1 MNGKPGGLLVAGD
14 YGASDEESEHETS
27 QYVDMNIRR
36 SHTSSALQELEQTKK
51 GQHYNTQGRICIFF
65 LHVPIS
71 ILSRI
76 ITNLYL
82 INATFVFKVYTR
94 DGMSLKI
101 FGSDSR

>member
-51 GQHYNTQGRICIFF
+51 GQHYNTDGRIFIFF
-65 LHVPIS
+65 LHVPI
-71 ILSRI
+71 IFSRI
-76 ITNLYL
+76 ITNL
-82 INATFVFKVYTR
+82 
-94 DGMSLKI
+94 
-101 FGSDSR
+101 

>member
-51 GQHYNTQGRICIFF
+51 GQHYNTDGRI
-65 LHVPIS
+65 
-71 ILSRI
+71 
-76 ITNLYL
+76 LYFSCMCL
-82 INATFVFKVYTR
+82 YRPSNEFSAVIC
-94 DGMSLKI
+94 S
-101 FGSDSR
+101 